1 MINAIATKAIS
12 QAFDK
17 SLKDAVL
24 PFTGSRKGFG
34 GDGGVYDPI
43 SDTFVNPTGE
53 TGDITYQGRGVFRQ
67 TLLRQRL
74 RLSLKPHQLA
84 RLMLIVIGW

>member
-34 GDGGVYDPI
+34 GDGGVR
-43 SDTFVNPTGE
+43 E
-53 TGDITYQGRGVFRQ
+53 M
-67 TLLRQRL
+67 
-74 RLSLKPHQLA
+74 LSLPLQFLN
-84 RLMLIVIGW
+84 GWWYNRC

>member
-34 GDGGVYDPI
+34 GDGGVR
-43 SDTFVNPTGE
+43 E
-53 TGDITYQGRGVFRQ
+53 M
-67 TLLRQRL
+67 
-74 RLSLKPHQLA
+74 LSLPLQFLN
-84 RLMLIVIGW
+84 GWWYNSC